1 MQFSVAVLAHKD
13 ALLYFSANGF
23 ELAIRQ
29 RSHIQLKILFV
40 RISVVKGQC
49 R

>member
-13 ALLYFSANGF
+13 ALLDFGANGF

-29 RSHIQLKILFV
+29 RSHVQLEILFV
-40 RISVVKGQC
+40 CISVVKGQC